1 MPFLSLGLSNDESQ
15 NESLRDDSMPVV
27 ALPQDENK
35 TDTAEV
41 NGDQVSSLP
50 PEIEKLREK
59 LSDKSAVKPVA
70 TPLAASVDAL
80 SSSERYGVPTFS
92 TFKFGYL
99 PTRGLLYSSI
109 FHELALFGL
118 FLLFTYG
125 LPSLQPTKLI
135 PQPNSQDHRI
145 YLPEVGGGT
154 EGQKSPGAGQS
165 APQQPSAAPA
175 RASKGFAY
183 PGQQPMLSDPP
194 NPTNA
199 FQTIQRPLLVHPE
212 PIRKLVPLPN
222 IVQMAET
229 RMPSDLIA
237 PKATMPQHHA
247 VPRAIRAKQPSTT
260 HRTSPC

>member
-1 MPFLSLGLSNDESQ
+1 MPFPSLGLNDEPQS
-15 NESLRDDSMPVV
+15 ETLRDDSILGPDGV
-27 ALPQDENK
+27 PQDRK
-35 TDTAEV
+35 KAGSADV
-41 NGDQVSSLP
+41 NGPGSALP
-50 PEIEKLREK
+50 PEIEELRQK

-70 TPLAASVDAL
+70 MPLAASVDAL

-125 LPSLQPTKLI
+125 LPSLQSTKLI
-135 PQPNSQDHRI
+135 PEPNSQDHRI

-165 APQQPSAAPA
+165 APQKPSAAPA

-183 PGQQPMLSDPP
+183 PGPQAILSDPP

-199 FQTIQRPLLVHPE
+199 FQTLQRPLIVHP
-212 PIRKLVPLPN
+212 
-222 IVQMAET
+222 
-229 RMPSDLIA
+229 
-237 PKATMPQHHA
+237 KA
-247 VPRAIRAKQPSTT
+247 IE
-260 HRTSPC
+260 